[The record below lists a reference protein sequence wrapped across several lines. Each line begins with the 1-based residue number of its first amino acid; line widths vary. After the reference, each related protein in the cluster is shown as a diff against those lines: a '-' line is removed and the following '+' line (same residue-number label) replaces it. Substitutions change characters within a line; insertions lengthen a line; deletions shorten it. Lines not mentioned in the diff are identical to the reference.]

1 LIWINTR
8 AVAHDY
14 RLYIARRTSLS
25 FPEMHQQVGAPEAN
39 RDGRNHRAFDRRWG
53 MLKVK
58 SSIVLMST
66 VLALGS
72 GAALGADPEVQKQL
86 DDLKAAIPK
95 FAIPM
100 REVGDRFQDMNS
112 AAKGGNWALAAY
124 MSKYMNGAMTPAR
137 LTKPD
142 EYKVWKS
149 FYEDT
154 FAATNKAIQA
164 KDVKAFEAAYTAVVK
179 DCNGCH
185 AAMGYGFI
193 KVVVQAAPSDIGIDY
208 KVKSEPGDVPK

>member
-1 LIWINTR
+1 
-8 AVAHDY
+8 
-14 RLYIARRTSLS
+14 
-25 FPEMHQQVGAPEAN
+25 
-39 RDGRNHRAFDRRWG
+39 
-53 MLKVK
+53 MLKLK
-58 SSIVLMST
+58 SSVVLVGT
-66 VLALGS
+66 LLTLGS
-72 GAALGADPEVQKQL
+72 GMALGADPETQKQI

-112 AAKGGNWALAAY
+112 AVKGGNWALAAY
-124 MSKYMNGAMTPAR
+124 MSKYMNGAMNPAR

-142 EYKVWKS
+142 EYKVWQG
-149 FYEDT
+149 FYENT

-164 KDVKAFEAAYTAVVK
+164 KDAKAFEAAYTAVIK

-193 KVVVQAAPSDIGIDY
+193 KVVKQATPSDQGIDY
-208 KVKSEPGDVPK
+208 KVKSEPGAVPK